1 LVHQACRLQGV
12 ETKLEPNMTRK
23 DYTRIAAAFK
33 AAKAKI
39 NEVEGD
45 DAITL
50 TDGVDYAV
58 GYVAEAL
65 HADNPSFDVE
75 EFLLAV
81 GA

>member
-1 LVHQACRLQGV
+1 
-12 ETKLEPNMTRK
+12 MTRK
-23 DYTRIAAAFK
+23 DYILIAAAFQ

-58 GYVAEAL
+58 GYIAEAL
-65 HADNPSFDVE
+65 RRDNPAFDAKK
-75 EFLLAV
+75 FLAAV
-81 GA
+81 GG